1 MFATG
6 AGLARD
12 GVGVNTVH
20 AMDDLRT
27 RIAGAAQEL
36 FLAGGVEAVSMRKVA
51 ELVGVTAPAIYRYFR
66 DKDELL
72 NEIILSGLGIL
83 EGYLRPAFEEQ
94 TPEARLNRLIER
106 YLDFALEQPKYFDF
120 AFLVPSRPVADM
132 PEEIARQ
139 GMQTFGFA
147 LEQVGQCMEQG
158 TFKKDNPL
166 ETAILI
172 WAEVHGLVTLFKMH
186 RFGPDERAFRRIY
199 RSSVERLLRGLR
211 A

>member
-1 MFATG
+1 M
-6 AGLARD
+6 
-12 GVGVNTVH
+12 NTVRVV
-20 AMDDLRT
+20 DDLRT

-36 FLAGGVEAVSMRKVA
+36 FLEGGVEAVSMRKVA
-51 ELVGVTAPAIYRYFR
+51 ELVGVTAPAIYRHFK

-83 EGYLRPAFEEQ
+83 EGYLRPAFDAP
-94 TPEARLNRLIER
+94 TPEARLVRLIDR

-120 AFLVPSRPVADM
+120 AFLVPSRPVANM

-158 TFKKDNPL
+158 TFKKDDPL

-186 RFGPDERAFRRIY
+186 RFGPDEQAFRRIY
-199 RSSVERLLRGLR
+199 RGAVERLLGGLR
-211 A
+211 P